1 MNYGSLQEQYIQSL
15 NYALDGY
22 YRDLDYYER
31 SGHQTRVDELEALI
45 DSLKKQIEEAA
56 DA

>member
-1 MNYGSLQEQYIQSL
+1 MNYGSLQEQYIESL
-15 NYALDGY
+15 NFALDGY

-31 SGHQTRVDELEALI
+31 IGHQTRVDELEALI